1 MPVQTLRVQTLR
13 KIGIHPEG
21 TTPDEPTVTVDD
33 TPMTTPPYEQR
44 HDSINQ
50 EGSMHDDTPIMVDDT
65 PLSSSGYKKRPRL
78 GIIPDFRIPKTAKST
93 ALEATIRKFR
103 ERNALLPLNLGW
115 SSILYQRH
123 MFFQPIL
130 LGDRVWDQIRAVQ
143 EE

>member
-103 ERNALLPLNLGW
+103 ERKTECVVAHEPGMEFDSLPEAYVFSTYTPG
-115 SSILYQRH
+115 R
-123 MFFQPIL
+123 
-130 LGDRVWDQIRAVQ
+130 
-143 EE
+143 